1 MDVDKLMKNDELS
14 NLASRPCTKENDPN
28 DCRCAKCVYKNGI
41 VNQQKEILNDEKS
54 PHFAALNPPNG
65 NANLAVVLSNGNGNS
80 KKTLNPLA
88 TIKSLISAT
97 TGNATTTTTT
107 ANSRK
112 GDLKAHPT
120 AANHPPNN
128 NHINCSNHQSNGLMP
143 ADHNA
148 LAIVKSNA
156 KFAEADGG
164 MHADDET
171 LFMNGSHEWWAHCH
185 QAEDSKLNADR
196 NESANRRLL
205 ITTVLCGFFLITELV
220 GGYISNSLSIMTDA
234 AHLLS
239 DIVSFGLSLFAVYLS
254 KKRPTKRFTFGYQ
267 RAEILGAICSILL
280 IWVLT
285 GVVLWFAIIRII
297 TMDFEIESTVMMVV
311 ALFGIGV
318 NILMGE
324 WLEVAFSGRKSD
336 FECCTSFRWIRC
348 SKN

>member
-14 NLASRPCTKENDPN
+14 NLATRPCTKESDPSN
-28 DCRCAKCVYKNGI
+28 CRCTKCVCQNGI

-54 PHFAALNPPNG
+54 LHFTTNASNQPS
-65 NANLAVVLSNGNGNS
+65 NANLAVVLSNGS
-80 KKTLNPLA
+80 SRKTLNPLA

-97 TGNATTTTTT
+97 TGHSNAITTTT
-107 ANSRK
+107 
-112 GDLKAHPT
+112 KAHSLNGL
-120 AANHPPNN
+120 ANHPLNN
-128 NHINCSNHQSNGLMP
+128 NQISCTNHQKSGLISNES
-143 ADHNA
+143 NA
-148 LAIVKSNA
+148 LAIVKANG
-156 KFAEADGG
+156 KFQEADLNG
-164 MHADDET
+164 HDED
-171 LFMNGSHEWWAHCH
+171 LFLNGSNEWYAHCH
-185 QAEDSKLNADR
+185 QTDDSRLNSDR
-196 NESANRRLL
+196 SDSANRRLL
-205 ITTVLCGFFLITELV
+205 ITTILCGFFLITELV

-285 GVVLWFAIIRII
+285 CVVVYFAIIRIV

-311 ALFGIGV
+311 ALFGIAV

-324 WLEVAFSGRKSD
+324 LPAP
-336 FECCTSFRWIRC
+336 I
-348 SKN
+348 